1 MSTLNPNGFL
11 RRPGNYRDHD
21 CYRKS
26 VVLYDLT
33 YWYINHYLQP
43 SDRTFGQM
51 QQAARSGKQN
61 IVEGLED
68 YMTSRD
74 TGLHL
79 VNVARGSLQE
89 LREDYEDQL
98 RNLRLSQWTK
108 EHSRFEGMLA
118 FCREH
123 SRSEDYARYY
133 EQWDVETLCNTALT
147 LIHQVDYGLMKL
159 LGAMEADFLANGGVR
174 EQMFATRLTH
184 RTGSKQ
190 KGKP

>member
-1 MSTLNPNGFL
+1 MITLNPNGFL
-11 RRPGNYRDHD
+11 RYPGTYRELD
-21 CYRKS
+21 CYKKS

-33 YWYINHYLQP
+33 YWYITRYLQA

-68 YMTSRD
+68 YITSRD

-98 RNLRLSQWTK
+98 RIKGLVRWTK
-108 EHSRFEGMLA
+108 GHERYDGM
-118 FCREH
+118 
-123 SRSEDYARYY
+123 
-133 EQWDVETLCNTALT
+133 
-147 LIHQVDYGLMKL
+147 
-159 LGAMEADFLANGGVR
+159 
-174 EQMFATRLTH
+174 
-184 RTGSKQ
+184 
-190 KGKP
+190 

>member
-1 MSTLNPNGFL
+1 MTTLNQNGFL
-11 RRPGNYRDHD
+11 RYPGAYRELD
-21 CYRKS
+21 CYKKS

-33 YWYINHYLQP
+33 YWYINRYLQA

-79 VNVARGSLQE
+79 VNVARSSLQE

-98 RNLRLSQWTK
+98 RNRQLSRWLK
-108 EHSRFEGMLA
+108 GHKRYEGVLAYCRKHSE
-118 FCREH
+118 
-123 SRSEDYARYY
+123 SEDYARYY
-133 EQWDVETLCNTALT
+133 EQWDAETLCNTALT
-147 LIHQVDYGLMKL
+147 LIHQVDRGLMKML
-159 LGAMEADFLANGGVR
+159 ASMEADFLTNGGVR
-174 EQMFATRLTH
+174 EQMTAAR
-184 RTGSKQ
+184 KQ
-190 KGKP
+190 QRGY

>member
-1 MSTLNPNGFL
+1 MASFLNKGGFL
-11 RRPGNYRDHD
+11 VLPGNYRRLD
-21 CYRKS
+21 CYKKS

-33 YWYINHYLQP
+33 YWYINRYLQA

-79 VNVARGSLQE
+79 VNVARSSLQE

-98 RNLRLSQWTK
+98 RTRQLSQWTQDH
-108 EHSRFEGMLA
+108 ERYNGMLEY
-118 FCREH
+118 CRLH
-123 SRSEDYARYY
+123 SAPEDYSRYY
-133 EQWDVETLCNTALT
+133 EQWDVETICNTALT
-147 LIHQVDYGLMKL
+147 LIHQVDRGLMKL
-159 LGAMEADFLANGGVR
+159 LTAMEEDFLANGGVR
-174 EQMFATRLTH
+174 EQMTAAR
-184 RTGSKQ
+184 KQ
-190 KGKP
+190 QRGY

>member
-1 MSTLNPNGFL
+1 MKTLNPNGFL
-11 RRPGNYRDHD
+11 QYPGTYRELD
-21 CYRKS
+21 CYKKS

-33 YWYINHYLQP
+33 YWYINRYLQA

-61 IVEGLED
+61 IVEGIED

-98 RNLRLSQWTK
+98 RNRQLCLWTK
-108 EHSRFEGMLA
+108 GHERFDALLKYCRSHSEPT
-118 FCREH
+118 
-123 SRSEDYARYY
+123 DYSQYY
-133 EQWDVETLCNTALT
+133 EQWSIEEICNTALT
-147 LIHQVDYGLMKL
+147 LIHQVDRGLMKVL
-159 LGAMEADFLANGGVR
+159 AAMETDFLENGGVR
-174 EQMFATRLTH
+174 EQMSTAR
-184 RTGSKQ
+184 KQ
-190 KGKP
+190 QRGY